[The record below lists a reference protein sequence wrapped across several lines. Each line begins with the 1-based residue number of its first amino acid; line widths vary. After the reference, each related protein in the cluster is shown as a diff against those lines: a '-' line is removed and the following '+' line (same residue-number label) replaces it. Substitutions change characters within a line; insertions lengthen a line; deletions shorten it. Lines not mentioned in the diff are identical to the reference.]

1 MKSNQ
6 DWCKQML
13 ENYEKTFIKI
23 EFTRYFQVSKVK
35 THAVNE
41 SILAEK
47 LELFD
52 KFADYLTFE

>member
-1 MKSNQ
+1 
-6 DWCKQML
+6 ML

-23 EFTRYFQVSKVK
+23 EYFECTRSFQVSKVK